1 MSNGFASNIKKV
13 LDSLSDKDISD
24 ACRNEL
30 KAEIGGY
37 LKKLSSYIKIGNSTK
52 NRKDSF
58 EIAMSFL
65 CNPKPIKYN
74 VFIGII
80 YAISQSTSSSIISLR
95 NRDFNDIIDKIFSIL
110 FTHEASNA
118 FLAKKR
124 FDSSNKN
131 NPFNSKS
138 TLRIM
143 NQSSTLNDGL
153 KILYKNFTNI
163 LKENRLYKIRKLV
176 LLLSFENKSF
186 IVPNSCSILY
196 NNILITL
203 DAKFCNKPITIF
215 HDENKGIISVYYEYK
230 IIHFQNYK
238 PQVLQGSKFVISSL
252 AYVLGPLL
260 TSILLEPVKELSDE
274 EIIASFLSSFFVEK
288 FLSKLAES
296 SQSNL
301 LSNIYEII
309 DKLDDDILLNSENLI
324 SFITFSLGSS
334 FNNAHLIPVMHWLCS
349 FDTREDGF
357 ANKSK
362 TAKRYAENNK
372 LSSNLVETLKEVFDI
387 LLSCIGTNYYEFL
400 NTLVEQKS
408 NDAEHPIAKLAFK
421 IASSPLAQNVAV
433 KTYDAIKAAS
443 PVLLPVTIG
452 TIDAVYTAYKDLYP
466 VFKAVMG
473 VFSWLNSFP
482 KESLYSNEVILRK
495 RKSQFFDAIDSVE
508 GIKEFEQKRF
518 GVLISEHNEVI
529 PRKKI
534 LYDPEINLKRRG
546 MIEHTAEAPVLRRHD
561 SIFYDAVEDIKD
573 IEELESRRYGT
584 FKGTNSLRF
593 DEYRKSYLT

>member
-1 MSNGFASNIKKV
+1 MSNGFASNIKQV

-30 KAEIGGY
+30 KAEISKY
-37 LKKLSSYIKIGNSTK
+37 LKKLSSYINKGNSSK

-58 EIAMSFL
+58 EIAMSYL

-80 YAISQSTSSSIISLR
+80 YAISQSTSSSINSLR
-95 NRDFNDIIDKIFSIL
+95 NRDFNEIIDKIFSIL
-110 FTHEASNA
+110 FTHEASSA

-124 FDSSNKN
+124 FNSSNKN
-131 NPFNSKS
+131 SPFNSKS

-143 NQSSTLNDGL
+143 NQSNTLNDGL
-153 KILYKNFTNI
+153 KILYKNFNNI

-203 DAKFCNKPITIF
+203 DVKFCNKPITIF
-215 HDENKGIISVYYEYK
+215 HDENKGIISVYYKYK

-238 PQVLQGSKFVISSL
+238 PQDLQGSKFLISSL

-260 TSILLEPVKELSDE
+260 TSILLEPEKELSDE
-274 EIIASFLSSFFVEK
+274 EIIASFLSSFFVES
-288 FLSKLAES
+288 FLNKLAQS

-309 DKLDDDILLNSENLI
+309 DKLDDDILLNSDNLI
-324 SFITFSLGSS
+324 SFITFSLGNS
-334 FNNAHLIPVMHWLCS
+334 FKNAHLIPVMHWLCS
-349 FDTREDGF
+349 FDAREDGF
-357 ANKSK
+357 ANNSK
-362 TAKRYAENNK
+362 IAKKYAENNK

-400 NTLVEQKS
+400 NTLVEKKS

-421 IASSPLAQNVAV
+421 IASSPIAQNVAV
-433 KTYDAIKAAS
+433 KTYNALKAAS
-443 PVLLPVTIG
+443 PVVLPVTMG
-452 TIDAVYTAYKDLYP
+452 TIDAVYTAYKDLSP

-495 RKSQFFDAIDSVE
+495 RKSEFFDAIDSVE

-518 GVLISEHNEVI
+518 GVLISEPHEVI
-529 PRKKI
+529 LRKKI
-534 LYDPEINLKRRG
+534 SHNPEINLRRRG
-546 MIEHTAEAPVLRRHD
+546 MIEHTLEAPVLRRQD
-561 SIFYDAVEDIKD
+561 SIFYDAVEEIKD

-584 FKGTNSLRF
+584 FKGTNSLRY